1 MICFIRFLT
10 FSFFEININYLS
22 FNKGQKACLL
32 ARRQLL
38 SSQETHL
45 FAFIVYLFLSQEP
58 QITWSSPQDYFPK
71 HLFNNWQLIKNMKR
85 KKYLI
90 LIFVLYKFL
99 LHFKWI
105 NIIFTALAFV
115 CIPKLCSDKSE
126 IWGKWILVSV
136 NQI

>member
-1 MICFIRFLT
+1 MFRHFDMDKTVKLNLNAIKSYLRALGIVQQLVQGDGRLPHCQDETFLEPKNGQGITGTIVLFICFIRFLT

-71 HLFNNWQLIKNMKR
+71 
-85 KKYLI
+85 
-90 LIFVLYKFL
+90 
-99 LHFKWI
+99 
-105 NIIFTALAFV
+105 
-115 CIPKLCSDKSE
+115 
-126 IWGKWILVSV
+126 
-136 NQI
+136 